1 MNRVKHVAT
10 FSSQIS
16 ILNSKIKTTKTQLVA
31 VENETK
37 KGIEY
42 FYSII
47 LLPLKM

>member
-1 MNRVKHVAT
+1 
-10 FSSQIS
+10 
-16 ILNSKIKTTKTQLVA
+16 VA

-47 LLPLKM
+47 LLPLKMWHVLCSIF